1 MDTLKAIVSRYSARA
16 FKPDPVPKETLV
28 KILEAALYS
37 PSSGNSQ
44 PWEIFVA
51 GGAVA
56 DKLRREYL
64 DRFNQDTPNKP
75 EMSGIPITQW
85 PQAMQ
90 DRMNLITR
98 ERQKLLK
105 IDPQDKASM
114 KSYRAFNGRLYDA
127 PVIVILCMDSAL
139 STWTAY
145 DIGLISQNIMLAAT
159 NFGVDSIV
167 AASFCSQPDILR
179 RELGIPD
186 NLKIVIGIGLGYADP
201 KHIINTYRAPRRSV
215 SEAVTFKGV

>member
-1 MDTLKAIVSRYSARA
+1 MDTIKAIVSRYSARA

-28 KILEAALYS
+28 KIMEAALYS

-44 PWEIFVA
+44 PWEIFIA
-51 GGAVA
+51 AGAVA

-64 DRFNQDTPNKP
+64 DRFNQDAPFKP
-75 EMSGIPITQW
+75 EMSGIPATQW

-90 DRMNLITR
+90 DRMGLITR
-98 ERQKLLK
+98 ERQKLLG
-105 IDPQDKASM
+105 INPQDKASL

-127 PVIVILCMDSAL
+127 PVIVILCMDGAL
-139 STWTAY
+139 STWTAF
-145 DIGLISQNIMLAAT
+145 DIGLISQSIMLAAT
-159 NFGVDSIV
+159 DYGVDSIV

-179 RELGIPD
+179 QELGIPA
-186 NLKIVIGIGLGYADP
+186 NLKIVMGIGLGYADP